1 MSTADFNEFLDG
13 QFAAQ
18 DASGAG
24 DPPAAPPAEVPAS
37 VPAEKGH
44 TQTEEPL
51 DLDGELEGD
60 KFDRPYVERL
70 RREAAAART
79 KAKELE
85 QVFDGY
91 ADEEREGLATLA
103 RLLKE
108 DPKAAAAE
116 MKAAYDAIMAQYQ
129 EQEPV
134 SNDDFS
140 DADRILTVGEYQKLQ
155 EANAVA
161 AEQRA
166 IEAEAKEL
174 GYKVDPRDTD
184 YRLLLL
190 TAQNQ
195 TKTGSIQE
203 AHQILKAREQAVVDR
218 YLAAKAADAEEAY
231 RAPADNAGQIPSNA
245 EPIKSFKDARSA
257 LENYIAQQRA

>member
-18 DASGAG
+18 DAGGEPTGA
-24 DPPAAPPAEVPAS
+24 PAGEAAASTPPPAETTPPA
-37 VPAEKGH
+37 GN
-44 TQTEEPL
+44 EEPL

-85 QVFDGY
+85 SVFDGY
-91 ADEEREGLATLA
+91 ADEEREGLAQLA
-103 RLLKE
+103 RMLKE

-116 MKAAYDAIMAQYQ
+116 MKAAYDAIMAQY
-129 EQEPV
+129 EQETPEPEYG
-134 SNDDFS
+134 

-155 EANAVA
+155 EQNAIQ

-174 GYKVDPRDTD
+174 GYKVDPKDTD

-195 TKTGSIQE
+195 TKTGSIAE

-257 LENYIAQQRA
+257 LENYIAQQRS

>member
-1 MSTADFNEFLDG
+1 MSEGIGDFLDA

-18 DASGAG
+18 DGAAG
-24 DPPAAPPAEVPAS
+24 APPAESAPAGAPP
-37 VPAEKGH
+37 VEGTPPAAEA
-44 TQTEEPL
+44 PL

-60 KFDRPYVERL
+60 KFDRAYVERL
-70 RREAAAART
+70 RREAASART

-85 QVFDGY
+85 SVFEGY
-91 ADEEREGLATLA
+91 GDDEREGLAQLA
-103 RLLKE
+103 RMLKE

-129 EQEPV
+129 EPEA
-134 SNDDFS
+134 SAEDFS

-155 EANAVA
+155 EQNAIQ

-174 GYKVDPRDTD
+174 GYKVDAKDTD

-195 TKTGSIQE
+195 TKTGSLQE
-203 AHQILKAREQAVVDR
+203 AHQILKAREQAVIDQ
-218 YLAAKAADAEEAY
+218 YLAAKAADAEDSY
-231 RAPADNAGQIPSNA
+231 KAPADNAGQIPSNS
-245 EPIKSFKDARSA
+245 EPIRSFKDARSA
-257 LENYIAQQRA
+257 LENYIAQQRTGM

>member
-1 MSTADFNEFLDG
+1 MSEGIGDFLDQ

-18 DASGAG
+18 DAGGEPTGAPAG
-24 DPPAAPPAEVPAS
+24 EAAASTPPPAATTPPA
-37 VPAEKGH
+37 
-44 TQTEEPL
+44 TTEEPL

-60 KFDRPYVERL
+60 KFDRAYVERI

-85 QVFDGY
+85 SVFDGY
-91 ADEEREGLATLA
+91 EAEEREGLAQLA
-103 RLLKE
+103 RMLKE

-116 MKAAYDAIMAQYQ
+116 MKAAYDAIMAQY
-129 EQEPV
+129 ETPETPDY
-134 SNDDFS
+134 N

-155 EANAVA
+155 EQNAIQ

-174 GYKVDPRDTD
+174 GYKVDPNDTD

-195 TKTGSIQE
+195 TKSGSLAE
-203 AHQILKAREQAVVDR
+203 AHQLLKAREQSIVDR
-218 YLAAKAADAEEAY
+218 YLAAKAAEAENAY
-231 RAPADNAGQIPSNA
+231 QAPADNAGQIPSNS
-245 EPIKSFKDARSA
+245 EPIRSFKDARSA
-257 LENYIAQQRA
+257 LENYIAQQRQGM